1 MISLEFITPFDIP
14 VRDDYTYV
22 LAQIDGWVYYI
33 GYDGRLTYSST
44 ERMITRIF

>member
-1 MISLEFITPFDIP
+1 MITLEFITPFDIP

-22 LAQIDGWVYYI
+22 LAQVDGWIDYI
-33 GYDGRLTYSST
+33 GDNGLVTRGTT